1 MARIEALNNDT
12 LFEESGRVLKEIPFS
27 KVSIKLKAIL
37 ALKNNNITKV
47 CDVFSISRNTIKR
60 WVVNFDLYGVEGL
73 IPRKRKS
80 RDPKLSDIQKKEV
93 KLWIEGNPNLTLKE
107 LKLRIQQEF
116 FVNITQVGIWK
127 NLKQMKFSYI
137 TPRKKHYK
145 QDKAEL
151 EEFKKT
157 LPKIIKDHPNKEIFY
172 FDESRFGTHSK
183 IGHAWFK
190 TGTRP
195 EVNIK
200 VGFDNFYLYS
210 AINAK
215 GNNFSYIFSRADTSC
230 FNHFLQEFLK
240 NIIIKK

>member
-80 RDPKLSDIQKKEV
+80 RDPKLSDVQKKEV

-127 NLKQMKFSYI
+127 NLKKMKFSYI

-145 QDKAEL
+145 QDRVEL
-151 EEFKKT
+151 EEFKK
-157 LPKIIKDHPNKEIFY
+157 N
-172 FDESRFGTHSK
+172 SS
-183 IGHAWFK
+183 
-190 TGTRP
+190 
-195 EVNIK
+195 
-200 VGFDNFYLYS
+200 
-210 AINAK
+210 
-215 GNNFSYIFSRADTSC
+215 
-230 FNHFLQEFLK
+230 
-240 NIIIKK
+240 